1 MDMNTDY
8 PMNRHRSEDTAQ
20 SAESGHTAEVAKP
33 GRTDKAESSLAD
45 KYRARLNGKYGI
57 DNALAVLHDIEKHG
71 DFFTF
76 AQRYIH
82 DENSRVACNAMWIL
96 TKIPKADLHRLRPLL
111 DRLIDMSMHASSP
124 TLRRLSMNVIERLKI
139 GKEEVQADFLDYC
152 IAHMQDVAEFPGIQS
167 LCLKLAFQ
175 MCAHY
180 PELHDELI
188 RILQSMEMEF
198 YTPALRSVRNKILRH
213 K

>member
-1 MDMNTDY
+1 MNTDY
-8 PMNRHRSEDTAQ
+8 PMNRHRSADTAQ
-20 SAESGHTAEVAKP
+20 SAAYGHTTKAVRP
-33 GRTDKAESSLAD
+33 GHTSTAESSQGD
-45 KYRARLNGKYGI
+45 KYRAQLNGRYGI

-71 DFFTF
+71 DFLTF

-82 DENSRVACNAMWIL
+82 DENCRVACNAMWIL
-96 TKIPKADLHRLRPLL
+96 TKVPKAGLPQLRPLL
-111 DRLIDMSMHASSP
+111 DQLTDMSMHSSNP

-139 GKEEVQADFLDYC
+139 GKEEVRSDFLDYC
-152 IAHMQDVAEFPGIQS
+152 IAHMQDVTEFPGIQS

-188 RILQSMEMEF
+188 RTLQNMEMEF
-198 YTPALRSVRNKILRH
+198 YTPALRSVRYKILRH

>member
-1 MDMNTDY
+1 MNMDTDY
-8 PMNRHRSEDTAQ
+8 PLNILRTADNVPP
-20 SAESGHTAEVAKP
+20 AEFAHTAESVKP
-33 GRTDKAESSLAD
+33 GHIDKAGLSQAD
-45 KYRARLNGKYGI
+45 KYRAQLNGRYGI
-57 DNALAVLHDIEKHG
+57 NDALAVLHDIEKHG
-71 DFFTF
+71 DFLTF
-76 AQRYIH
+76 AQSYIH

-96 TKIPKADLHRLRPLL
+96 TKVPKAGLHQLRPLL
-111 DRLIDMSMHASSP
+111 DQLIDMSMHASSP

-152 IAHMQDVAEFPGIQS
+152 IAHMQDVTEFPGIQS
-167 LCLKLAFQ
+167 LCLKLAFR

-180 PELHDELI
+180 PELLDELI
-188 RILQSMEMEF
+188 RTLQNMEMEF